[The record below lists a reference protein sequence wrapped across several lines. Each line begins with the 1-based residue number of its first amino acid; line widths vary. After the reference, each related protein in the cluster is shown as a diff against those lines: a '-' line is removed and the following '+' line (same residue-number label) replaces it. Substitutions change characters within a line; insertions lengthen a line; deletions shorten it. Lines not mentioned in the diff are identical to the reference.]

1 MSKLSKIERIEKLQ
15 FSKFRDTVANLVE
28 KLGYKDIQK
37 YEDLIIASNSSPLSS
52 EKYLFIL
59 FKEQLSGVVNID
71 EIKNAILQRYE
82 IHVSNVIYIL
92 SQFNISSGF
101 ESTISKEITQF
112 KLQFIGRDRLI
123 KLLDELYSDFWKH
136 DDLALLEYEK
146 RFCSQFKIDT
156 EINKLK
162 IFNDKYQKLLDIYI
176 EPRITYFYEDKAT
189 QTPTNKKVQVKEILL
204 DKKPVIISGDA
215 GTGKSTFLKK
225 IGELLIEN
233 NLEVDKKTTPVYLT
247 ANEIFEAEYL
257 IENLILRKIESN
269 FGTVEL
275 NEFLESYNIAIL
287 IDSID
292 ELDDETQKK
301 ILHELQILSGKK
313 GIRYMIGTRNSEKII
328 SLNGTKDFNSY
339 SIEKFN
345 TEQIRKFISKF
356 FLGEDNKAD
365 NLLEALKEN
374 RIIEKLPIT
383 PLTLS
388 LISILYEENNLEIP
402 ATIADI
408 YDNFNSLIIGRSTVS
423 SKIEFIDISF
433 KERILSLYAL
443 FLLEKNQHTPLIKKD
458 FIDYFSNYF
467 SGKTLPIKKGT
478 LEEVLNYL
486 IDNTGVL
493 VLKDNKWV
501 QFSHDSYMEYYGAVE
516 IFKHQ
521 REKESLLVDN
531 FFENNWQNAAI
542 FYAGKSKDL
551 PLFLSKIIE
560 KLKTSNQLH
569 DYFSGVLGSGYI
581 LQALYQTDNQLRKDA
596 VFEALE
602 MNVKAA
608 DVLMKLA
615 SDEMIMFKN
624 YSIPII
630 QLMNFMYFYET
641 FNSITIKEPLKLA
654 FDEIF
659 RNFERN
665 NLPVDGLKSIQL
677 AMTLDSKRINEATAL
692 SRVLESKQIFKD
704 PLLYTILDFSFSMFG
719 SEKYKRLKD
728 DIRKEHFPKLKDI
741 VKKLVQLPASRLRFT
756 NLDSISSNKKIQII
770 VEGITDAEIL
780 EHAFYSLTNG
790 QNPYW
795 KVVAA
800 GNSDS
805 GGASEVAKTILNC
818 KPVLQDEEIVI
829 GVFDHDAKGLQEFR
843 GLKPS
848 VFEAHTKDTI
858 RKHINSKIY
867 GLMIP
872 VPGEMDFYLKKD
884 QSFNFFEIEHYFGY
898 DFLSQNDIIEDTE
911 IPNIYKIKDSKK
923 KSFSKKVR
931 EQHEPYLFRHF
942 IDFFK
947 QIDNITG
954 MNIDYIED

>member
-1 MSKLSKIERIEKLQ
+1 MKKSKIERIEELLFPKY
-15 FSKFRDTVANLVE
+15 KDTVANLVE
-28 KLGYKDIQK
+28 KLGYEDIQK
-37 YEDLIIASNSSPLSS
+37 FEDVIIASNTSPLSS

-59 FKEQLSGVVNID
+59 FKEQLSGIVNID
-71 EIKNAILQRYE
+71 EIKSIILKRHE
-82 IHVSNVIYIL
+82 LHVSNVIYIL

-123 KLLDELYSDFWKH
+123 KLIDDLYSDFWKH

-146 RFCSQFKIDT
+146 RFYSQFKKDT

-176 EPRITYFYEDKAT
+176 EPRITFFYEDKAT
-189 QTPTNKKVQVKEILL
+189 QTPANKKVQVHEILL

-225 IGELLIEN
+225 VGELLIEI
-233 NLEVDKKTTPVYLT
+233 NLDADKKTTPVYLT
-247 ANEIFEAEYL
+247 TNEIFEAEYL
-257 IENLILRKIESN
+257 IENLILKKIEAN
-269 FGTVEL
+269 FGTVKL
-275 NEFLESYNIAIL
+275 DDFIKSYNIAIL

-292 ELDDETQKK
+292 ELDDETQKM
-301 ILHELQILSGKK
+301 ILHELQQLTSKE
-313 GIRYMIGTRNSEKII
+313 GIRYLIGTRNSEKII

-345 TEQIRKFISKF
+345 NEQIKKFISKF
-356 FLGEDNKAD
+356 FLGENNKAD

-443 FLLEKNQHTPLIKKD
+443 YLLEKNQHTPLLKKD
-458 FIDYFSNYF
+458 FIEYFTKYF
-467 SGKTLPIKKGT
+467 AGKTLPIKKGT

-501 QFSHDSYMEYYGAVE
+501 QFSHDSYMEYYGALE

-551 PLFLSKIIE
+551 PLFLVKIIE
-560 KLKTSNQLH
+560 KLKSSNQLH
-569 DYFSGVLGSGYI
+569 DYYSGVLGSGYI
-581 LQALYQTDNQLRKDA
+581 LQALYQTDNQLRKNA
-596 VFEALE
+596 ILEALE
-602 MNVKAA
+602 MNIKAT

-615 SDEMIMFKN
+615 SDEMLMFKN
-624 YSIPII
+624 HSIPII

-654 FDEIF
+654 FDETYK
-659 RNFERN
+659 NFEIS

-677 AMTLDSKRINEATAL
+677 AMTLDSKRINEPTPL
-692 SRVLESKQIFKD
+692 TNILESKQIFKE

-719 SEKYKRLKD
+719 TEKYKKLKEE
-728 DIRKEHFPKLKDI
+728 IRKEHFPKLKDI
-741 VKKLVQLPASRLRFT
+741 VKKLMQQPAGRLRFT
-756 NLDSISSNKKIQII
+756 NLDSISSNKKVQII
-770 VEGITDAEIL
+770 VEGKTDAEIL
-780 EHAFYSLTNG
+780 EHAFYTLTNG
-790 QNPYW
+790 QYPYW
-795 KVVAA
+795 KVSTA
-800 GNSDS
+800 GNNDS
-805 GGASEVAKTILNC
+805 GGASEVAKTISSC
-818 KPVLQDEEIVI
+818 KPVLENEEIII
-829 GVFDHDAKGLQEFR
+829 GIFDHDAKGLQEFR
-843 GLKPS
+843 GLKTT
-848 VFEAHTKDTI
+848 VFAAYTKDTI
-858 RKHINSKIY
+858 RKHINSKIF
-867 GLMIP
+867 GLIIP
-872 VPGEMDFYLKKD
+872 VPGEMDYYLKKE

-898 DFLSQNDIIEDTE
+898 DFLYQNDIIESTE
-911 IPNIYKIKDSKK
+911 IPEIYKIKDSKK
-923 KSFSKKVR
+923 KNFSKKVR
-931 EQHEPYLFRHF
+931 EQHESNLFRHF
-942 IDFFK
+942 IDLFK
-947 QIDNITG
+947 QIDSITG
-954 MNIDYIED
+954 MNIEYNED

>member
-1 MSKLSKIERIEKLQ
+1 MKKSKIERIEELQ
-15 FSKFRDTVANLVE
+15 YPKFKDTVANLVE
-28 KLGYKDIQK
+28 KLGYQDIQK
-37 YEDLIIASNSSPLSS
+37 FEDVIVATNASPLSS

-59 FKEQLSGVVNID
+59 FKEQLSGIVNIE
-71 EIKNAILQRYE
+71 EIKSIILQRHE
-82 IHVSNVIYIL
+82 LHVSNVIYIL

-123 KLLDELYSDFWKH
+123 KLLDDLYCDFWKH

-146 RFCSQFKIDT
+146 KFCSQFKKDT

-176 EPRITYFYEDKAT
+176 EPRITHFYEDKVT
-189 QTPTNKKVQVKEILL
+189 QTPSNKKVQIQEILL

-225 IGELLIEN
+225 VGELVIEN
-233 NLEVDKKTTPVYLT
+233 NLNAEKKTTPIYLT
-247 ANEIFEAEYL
+247 TNEIFDADYL
-257 IENLILRKIESN
+257 IETLILKKIEAN
-269 FGTVEL
+269 FGVIKL
-275 NEFLESYNIAIL
+275 DDFIESYNIAIL
-287 IDSID
+287 VDSID

-301 ILHELQILSGKK
+301 ILHELQHLSGKK
-313 GIRYMIGTRNSEKII
+313 GIRYIIGTRNSEKII

-345 TEQIRKFISKF
+345 NEQIKKFISKF
-356 FLGEDNKAD
+356 FLGENNKAD

-443 FLLEKNQHTPLIKKD
+443 HLLEKNQHTPLIKKD
-458 FIDYFSNYF
+458 FIEHFTKYFA
-467 SGKTLPIKKGT
+467 GKTLPIKKGT

-521 REKESLLVDN
+521 REKESLLIDN

-551 PLFLSKIIE
+551 PLFLIKITD

-581 LQALYQTDNQLRKDA
+581 LQALYQTDNQLRKNT
-596 VFEALE
+596 VLEALE
-602 MNVKAA
+602 MNVKAT

-615 SDEMIMFKN
+615 ADEQLMFKS
-624 YSIPII
+624 YSIPIL
-630 QLMNFMYFYET
+630 QLMNLMYFYET

-654 FDEIF
+654 FDETYK
-659 RNFERN
+659 NFENN
-665 NLPVDGLKSIQL
+665 NLPVDGFKSIQL
-677 AMTLDSKRINEATAL
+677 ALTLDSKRINEPIPLTNL
-692 SRVLESKQIFKD
+692 LESKQLFKE

-719 SEKYKRLKD
+719 SEKYKKFKEE
-728 DIRKEHFPKLKDI
+728 IRKEHFPKLKEV
-741 VKKLVQLPASRLRFT
+741 VKKLIQLPAGRLRFT
-756 NLDSISSNKKIQII
+756 NLDSISSNKKIQIV
-770 VEGITDAEIL
+770 VEGKTDAEIL
-780 EHAFYSLTNG
+780 EHAFFTLTNG
-790 QNPYW
+790 QYPYW
-795 KVVAA
+795 KISSA
-800 GNSDS
+800 GNLDS
-805 GGASEVAKTILNC
+805 GGASEVAKTISNC
-818 KPVLQDEEIVI
+818 KPVLAEEEIII
-829 GVFDHDAKGLQEFR
+829 GLFDHDAKGLQEFR
-843 GLKPS
+843 GLKSS
-848 VFEAHTKDTI
+848 VFGSYTKDTV
-858 RKHINSKIY
+858 RAHLNSKIY
-867 GLMIP
+867 GLVIP
-872 VPGEMDFYLKKD
+872 VPGEMDFYLKKE
-884 QSFNFFEIEHYFGY
+884 QAFNFFEIEHYFNY
-898 DFLSQNDIIEDTE
+898 EFLLENDIVEKTD
-911 IPNIYKIKDSKK
+911 IPNIFKIKDTKK
-923 KSFSKKVR
+923 KNFSKKVR
-931 EQHEPYLFRHF
+931 EQHDPLMFKNF
-942 IDFFK
+942 IDLFK
-947 QIDNITG
+947 QIDSITG
-954 MNIDYIED
+954 MNIEYIED

>member
-1 MSKLSKIERIEKLQ
+1 MKKSKIQRIEELL
-15 FSKFRDTVANLVE
+15 FPKFKDTVANLVE
-28 KLGYKDIQK
+28 RLGYQDIQK
-37 YEDLIIASNSSPLSS
+37 FEDVIVASNTSPLSS
-52 EKYLFIL
+52 EKYLFV
-59 FKEQLSGVVNID
+59 FFEEQLSGVVNIE
-71 EIKNAILQRYE
+71 EIKNKILQRHE
-82 IHVSNVIYIL
+82 LHVSNVIYIL
-92 SQFNISSGF
+92 SKYNISSGF

-123 KLLDELYSDFWKH
+123 KLLDDLYSDFWKH
-136 DDLALLEYEK
+136 DDLPLLEYEK
-146 RFCSQFKIDT
+146 KFCSQFKKDT

-176 EPRITYFYEDKAT
+176 EPRITHFYEDKAT
-189 QTPTNKKVQVKEILL
+189 QTPANRKVQVHEILL

-225 IGELLIEN
+225 VGELLIES
-233 NLEVDKKTTPVYLT
+233 NLDADKKTTPIYLT
-247 ANEIFEAEYL
+247 TNEIFEADYL
-257 IENLILRKIESN
+257 IENLILKKIEAN
-269 FGTVEL
+269 FGVSKL
-275 NEFLESYNIAIL
+275 DDFIESYNIAIL
-287 IDSID
+287 VDSID

-301 ILHELQILSGKK
+301 ILHELQQLTTKK
-313 GIRYMIGTRNSEKII
+313 EIRYIIGTRNSEKII

-345 TEQIRKFISKF
+345 SEQIKKFVSKF
-356 FLGEDNKAD
+356 FLGENNKAD

-443 FLLEKNQHTPLIKKD
+443 YLLEKNQHTPLLKKD
-458 FIDYFSNYF
+458 FIEHFSKYFK
-467 SGKTLPIKKGT
+467 GKTLPIKKGT

-521 REKESLLVDN
+521 REKESLLIDN
-531 FFENNWQNAAI
+531 FFENNWQNAAV

-551 PLFLSKIIE
+551 PLFLTEITK

-569 DYFSGVLGSGYI
+569 DYYSGVIGSGYI
-581 LQALYQTDNQLRKDA
+581 LQALYQTDNQLRKDT
-596 VFEALE
+596 VLEALE
-602 MNVKAA
+602 MNVKAT
-608 DVLMKLA
+608 DILMKLA
-615 SDEMIMFKN
+615 SDELMMFKS

-630 QLMNFMYFYET
+630 QLMNLMYFYET

-654 FDEIF
+654 FDETYK
-659 RNFERN
+659 NFEDN

-677 AMTLDSKRINEATAL
+677 ALTLDSKRLNEPTSL
-692 SRVLESKQIFKD
+692 SSLLESKQIFKD

-719 SEKYKRLKD
+719 TEKYKKLKEE
-728 DIRKEHFPKLKDI
+728 IRKEHFPRLKDV
-741 VKKLVQLPASRLRFT
+741 VKKLIQFPAGRLRFT
-756 NLDSISSNKKIQII
+756 NLDSISSNKRIQII
-770 VEGITDAEIL
+770 VEGKTDAEIL
-780 EHAFYSLTNG
+780 EHAYYSLTNG
-790 QNPYW
+790 QYPYW
-795 KVVAA
+795 KISAA
-800 GNSDS
+800 GNNDS
-805 GGASEVAKTILNC
+805 GGATEVAKTISNC
-818 KPVLQDEEIVI
+818 KPVLSDNEIII
-829 GVFDHDAKGLQEFR
+829 GIFDHDAKGLGEFR
-843 GLKPS
+843 RLS
-848 VFEAHTKDTI
+848 SNVFGAYKNDTI

-867 GLMIP
+867 GLIIP
-872 VPGEMDFYLKKD
+872 VPGEMDSYLKKE
-884 QSFNFFEIEHYFGY
+884 QVFNFFEIEHYFDY
-898 DFLSQNDIIEDTE
+898 DFLSQNDMIEDTE
-911 IPNIYKIKDSKK
+911 IPYIYKIKESKK
-923 KSFSKKVR
+923 KNFSKKVR
-931 EQHEPYLFRHF
+931 EQHEAHIFKHF
-942 IDFFK
+942 IGLFK
-947 QIDNITG
+947 QIDSISG
-954 MNIDYIED
+954 MNIEYIED

>member
-1 MSKLSKIERIEKLQ
+1 MKKSKIQRIEELQ
-15 FSKFRDTVANLVE
+15 FSKFLDTVANLVE

-37 YEDLIIASNSSPLSS
+37 YEDVIIASNTSPLSS

-59 FKEQLSGVVNID
+59 FKEQLSGIVNIE
-71 EIKNAILQRYE
+71 EIKNKILQRHE
-82 IHVSNVIYIL
+82 LHVSNVIYIL

-123 KLLDELYSDFWKH
+123 KLLDDLYSDFWKH
-136 DDLALLEYEK
+136 EDLALLEYEK
-146 RFCSQFKIDT
+146 KFCSQFKKDT

-176 EPRITYFYEDKAT
+176 EPRITHFYEDKAT
-189 QTPTNKKVQVKEILL
+189 QTPTNKKVQVNEILL

-225 IGELLIEN
+225 IGELLIET
-233 NLEVDKKTTPVYLT
+233 NLDVEKKTTPVYMT

-257 IENLILRKIESN
+257 IESLILKKIESN
-269 FGTVEL
+269 FGTVVID
-275 NEFLESYNIAIL
+275 EFIESYNIAIL

-301 ILHELQILSGKK
+301 ILHELQQLTGKR
-313 GIRYMIGTRNSEKII
+313 GIRYIIGTRNSEKII

-345 TEQIRKFISKF
+345 NEQIKKFISKF

-443 FLLEKNQHTPLIKKD
+443 YLLEKSQHTPLIKKD
-458 FIDYFSNYF
+458 FIEYFSKYF
-467 SGKTLPIKKGT
+467 AGKTLPIKKGT

-501 QFSHDSYMEYYGAVE
+501 QFSHDSYMEYYGALE

-551 PLFLSKIIE
+551 PIFLAKIID

-569 DYFSGVLGSGYI
+569 DYYSGVLGAGYI
-581 LQALYQTDNQLRKDA
+581 LQALYQTDNQLRKNA
-596 VFEALE
+596 VLEALE
-602 MNVKAA
+602 MNVKAT

-615 SDEMIMFKN
+615 SDEMMMFKS

-654 FDEIF
+654 FDETY
-659 RNFERN
+659 RNFELN

-677 AMTLDSKRINEATAL
+677 AMTLDSKRINEATPL
-692 SRVLESKQIFKD
+692 SQVLESKQIFKE
-704 PLLYTILDFSFSMFG
+704 PLLYTILDFSFSLFG
-719 SEKYKRLKD
+719 NEKYKKLKE
-728 DIRKEHFPKLKDI
+728 DIRKEHFTKLKDI
-741 VKKLVQLPASRLRFT
+741 VKKLVQLPAGRLRFT
-756 NLDSISSNKKIQII
+756 NLDSVSSNKKIQII
-770 VEGITDAEIL
+770 VEGKTDAEIL

-790 QNPYW
+790 QYPYW
-795 KVVAA
+795 KVSAA

-805 GGASEVAKTILNC
+805 GGASEVSKTISNC
-818 KPVLQDEEIVI
+818 KPILEKEEIII
-829 GVFDHDAKGLQEFR
+829 GIFDHDAKGLQEFR
-843 GLKPS
+843 GLRNS
-848 VFEAHTKDTI
+848 VFETYTKDTI

-884 QSFNFFEIEHYFGY
+884 QAFNFFEIEHYFGY
-898 DFLSQNDIIEDTE
+898 DFLSQNDIIESTD
-911 IPNIYKIKDSKK
+911 IPDIYKIKDSKK

-931 EQHEPYLFRHF
+931 EQQGTILFRHF
-942 IDFFK
+942 IDLFK
-947 QIDNITG
+947 QIDSITG
-954 MNIDYIED
+954 INIEYIEV